1 MRTSVRVG
9 DTVTIQDYK
18 CDGEY
23 TVLALN
29 TDPSSGW
36 PDGFAWLH
44 GPSGYATQAVSYL
57 KRKPEY
63 TVEFYNKE
71 YPIGSDRAPY
81 YAKTFSSMDKVAEYL
96 RKITIGT
103 SERVVI
109 RKE

>member
-1 MRTSVRVG
+1 MNTSVRVG

-29 TDPSSGW
+29 TDPSRGGL
-36 PDGFAWLH
+36 DGFAWLL
-44 GPSGYATQAVSYL
+44 GPSGYVTQAVSYL

-63 TVEFYNKE
+63 TVEFYITHTDVVNR
-71 YPIGSDRAPY
+71 DLA
-81 YAKTFSSMDKVAEYL
+81 YAILCDTQEEVIKYLSELMDDE
-96 RKITIGT
+96 I
-103 SERVVI
+103 VVI